1 MQLQITCPYCGKI
14 MEITSSSAQNQDVI
28 CELCGS
34 PINDEVKIAITNYQ
48 PPVKAENLG
57 QAQVQKTPFPKSD
70 LISPTNQATNV
81 PSFTSQGSQSM
92 RPPING
98 ALLVFPQIQKQVQIQ
113 SNQNDFYFG
122 RNSILPLVSPQDYDT
137 EWLNSISRVRKD
149 NYNRIIHQHFRIQ
162 KDSTGNYSIEDSLS
176 RWGTW
181 VNRQQIKGRGAIPLA
196 NGDKI
201 ELMLSK
207 PDTKQIVPF
216 EIMFYC

>member
-1 MQLQITCPYCGKI
+1 
-14 MEITSSSAQNQDVI
+14 
-28 CELCGS
+28 
-34 PINDEVKIAITNYQ
+34 
-48 PPVKAENLG
+48 
-57 QAQVQKTPFPKSD
+57 QVQNTPFPKSYIKSRANQS
-70 LISPTNQATNV
+70 ISAPPFA
-81 PSFTSQGSQSM
+81 PQGNKQLQ
-92 RPPING
+92 PPING
-98 ALLVFPQIQKQVQIQ
+98 ALLVFPQIQKSIQIQ

-149 NYNRIIHQHFRIQ
+149 NNNRIVHQHFRLQ
-162 KDSTGNYSIEDSLS
+162 KDSSGNYSIEDSRS

-181 VNRQQIKGRGAIPLA
+181 VNRQQIKGRGAILLA

-207 PDTKQIVPF
+207 PNTKQIVPF

>member
-34 PINDEVKIAITNYQ
+34 PINDEVKTAIKNYQ
-48 PPVKAENLG
+48 PPVKAANQG
-57 QAQVQKTPFPKSD
+57 QAQVQKTPFPKPNVIAPAKQT
-70 LISPTNQATNV
+70 ISA
-81 PSFTSQGSQSM
+81 PSFSSQGGKSM
-92 RPPING
+92 QPPING
-98 ALLVFPQIQKQVQIQ
+98 ALLVFPQIQKRIQIQ
-113 SNQNDFYFG
+113 SHENEFFFG
-122 RNSILPLVSPQDYDT
+122 RNSILPLVNPGDYDT

-162 KDSTGNYSIEDSLS
+162 KDSTGNYTIEDSRS

-196 NGDKI
+196 KGDKI

-207 PDTKQIVPF
+207 PGTKQIVPF
-216 EIMFYC
+216 EIIFYS

>member
-1 MQLQITCPYCGKI
+1 MK
-14 MEITSSSAQNQDVI
+14 ITSKSAQNKEVI
-28 CELCGS
+28 CENCGS
-34 PINDEVKIAITNYQ
+34 PLNEEVKTAIKNYRPPTNVDNRSYGSNQ
-48 PPVKAENLG
+48 FQTNVPSPT
-57 QAQVQKTPFPKSD
+57 QVQNTPFPKSYIKSRANQS
-70 LISPTNQATNV
+70 ISAPPFA
-81 PSFTSQGSQSM
+81 PQGNKQLQ
-92 RPPING
+92 PPING
-98 ALLVFPQIQKQVQIQ
+98 ALLVFPQIQKSIQIQ

-149 NYNRIIHQHFRIQ
+149 NNNRIVHQHFRLQ
-162 KDSTGNYSIEDSLS
+162 KDSSGNYSIEDSRS

-181 VNRQQIKGRGAIPLA
+181 VNRQQIKGRGAILLA

-207 PDTKQIVPF
+207 PNTKQIVPF